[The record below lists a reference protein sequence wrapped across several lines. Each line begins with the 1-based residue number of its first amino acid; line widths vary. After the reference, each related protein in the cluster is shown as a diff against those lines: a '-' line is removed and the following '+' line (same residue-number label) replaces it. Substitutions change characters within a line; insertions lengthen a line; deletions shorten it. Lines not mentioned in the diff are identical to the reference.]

1 MKGFISM
8 QIDLD
13 RIPLF
18 LRRIPKW
25 AGFIIEGDGK
35 KPISIKDMLPVGA
48 NALHRLVDFDTAAQ
62 AVREGK
68 FEHIGVSMENE
79 ELTTIDLDCKS
90 EDKRELYEQA
100 KQDILAMFPG
110 TYCETSASGLGVH
123 IYVKGK
129 KPEGYKNK
137 DKHGVV
143 EVYDD
148 THFMVVTGWAL
159 EGHTTYVGI
168 CQDELNTVCEKYL
181 LKKETFSNR
190 VGQNMYSKTDD
201 EVIDK
206 IYNFKKGRLFMEGR
220 WAEVKKW
227 DDKSGTYI
235 SAFPSQSEADFSF
248 AGLILYLNGNNVD
261 QAVRLFK
268 KSKMWDEKRKK
279 KKSKEYVETTI
290 SNASIK
296 CNRVYEWEK
305 EDYTD
310 TEQTIDFDEVMATYI
325 ENELVAVDNVLVLSD
340 NLELN
345 LHLTKY
351 ISIFGT
357 IKRAVH
363 DTTNVDYDSAG
374 NGHRFWLLN
383 HNDLIY
389 LPEGDEWLAW
399 NGKCWDRCYD
409 KNLLVYAERVF
420 HYLKHEAYNLFLQ
433 SISDVDFRLELE
445 KKAIALFEYASTN
458 KGKKECL
465 EMIEFSKSRFIQ
477 AQKEQKIL
485 DKVNANLN
493 VLNLQNGVYD
503 LDSMTFVP
511 HDRKYLQ
518 TKMAGAEYEENAECP
533 LWTGLLE
540 TVLPNAEVRKYF
552 QKAVGY
558 TISSG
563 YMEKCMF
570 VLYGENGNNGKTTI
584 NKTIY
589 KLLGDY
595 AVAAEK
601 QTIMDT
607 RGHSAGSPRPDLAR
621 LRDRRFVCIS
631 ENEKDDK
638 LAEGLIKNLTG
649 GGVIICRTLHHE
661 PIEFPAIFKIFLD
674 TNYRPQVK
682 GTDQALWR
690 RLKVLK
696 FDVTLPPEKID
707 LNFGEKLEKE
717 LSGILNWA
725 IEGYRLY
732 KAEGLDMP
740 EEMQN
745 AIKDY
750 AEDMSPLDQWLTE
763 CVDYSKEGYKGRI
776 TSKVLYQ
783 SYYNWCKFNHEYAL
797 GQRRFT
803 QEINLKEWFKDTKKV
818 KGYTQYLKVT
828 LNGVGCLFA
837 TGDMSDEQEFRK
849 KYNDAVQSAIHSAQT
864 EELFNDAFGKFKA
877 IPPDENKKVV

>member
-1 MKGFISM
+1 
-8 QIDLD
+8 
-13 RIPLF
+13 
-18 LRRIPKW
+18 
-25 AGFIIEGDGK
+25 
-35 KPISIKDMLPVGA
+35 
-48 NALHRLVDFDTAAQ
+48 
-62 AVREGK
+62 
-68 FEHIGVSMENE
+68 
-79 ELTTIDLDCKS
+79 
-90 EDKRELYEQA
+90 
-100 KQDILAMFPG
+100 
-110 TYCETSASGLGVH
+110 
-123 IYVKGK
+123 
-129 KPEGYKNK
+129 
-137 DKHGVV
+137 
-143 EVYDD
+143 
-148 THFMVVTGWAL
+148 
-159 EGHTTYVGI
+159 
-168 CQDELNTVCEKYL
+168 
-181 LKKETFSNR
+181 
-190 VGQNMYSKTDD
+190 
-201 EVIDK
+201 
-206 IYNFKKGRLFMEGR
+206 
-220 WAEVKKW
+220 
-227 DDKSGTYI
+227 
-235 SAFPSQSEADFSF
+235 
-248 AGLILYLNGNNVD
+248 
-261 QAVRLFK
+261 
-268 KSKMWDEKRKK
+268 MWDEKRKK

-325 ENELVAVDNVLVLSD
+325 ENELVAVENVLVLSD

-351 ISIFGT
+351 ISLFGT

-399 NGKCWDRCYD
+399 NGKCWNRCYD

-518 TKMAGAEYEENAECP
+518 TKMAGTEYGENAECP

-540 TVLPNAEVRKYF
+540 TVLPDDEVRTYF

-558 TISSG
+558 TISSD

-570 VLYGENGNNGKTTI
+570 VLYGKDGNNGKTTI
-584 NKTIY
+584 NKTIH

-607 RGHSAGSPRPDLAR
+607 KGHGAGSPRPDLAR
-621 LRDRRFVCIS
+621 LRDRRFVSIS

-638 LAEGLIKNLTG
+638 LSEGLIKNLCG
-649 GGVIICRTLHHE
+649 GGIIICRTLHHE

-674 TNYRPQVK
+674 TNYRPQVR
-682 GTDQALWR
+682 GTDKALWR
-690 RLKVLK
+690 RLKVVE
-696 FDVTLPPEKID
+696 FNVTLPPEKID

-717 LSGILNWA
+717 LPGILNWA

-740 EEMQN
+740 EEMQK

-750 AEDMSPLDQWLTE
+750 AEDMSPLDQWIAE
-763 CVDYSKEGYKGRI
+763 CVGYSADGVSPCV

-783 SYYNWCKFNHEYAL
+783 SYYNWCRFNHETFM

-803 QEINLKEWFKDTKKV
+803 QEINMKEWFQNTKKV
-818 KGYTQYLKVT
+818 KGYTQYMNAG
-828 LNGVGCLFA
+828 LNSMGNLFA
-837 TGDMSDEQEFRK
+837 TGDISDEVAFRK
-849 KYNDAVQSAIHSAQT
+849 KYNDAVKNAIVAAQT
-864 EELFNDAFGKFKA
+864 TELFESSFGQFKA
-877 IPPDENKKVV
+877 IPPKDDE